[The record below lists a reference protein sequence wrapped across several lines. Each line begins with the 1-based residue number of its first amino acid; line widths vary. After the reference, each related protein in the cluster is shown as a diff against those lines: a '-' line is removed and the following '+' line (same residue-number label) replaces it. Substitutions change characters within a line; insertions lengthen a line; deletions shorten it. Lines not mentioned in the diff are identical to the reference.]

1 MAEDVGLFLF
11 GDSDTPKPHTAWTA
25 YENGRAYNNQLN
37 LDETVKV
44 NENFYVG
51 K

>member
-1 MAEDVGLFLF
+1 MHDVTLFKKE
-11 GDSDTPKPHTAWTA
+11 KPTVADV
-25 YENGRAYNNQLN
+25 YNLYTKGMLYNRQIN

-44 NENFYVG
+44 NENFYIG